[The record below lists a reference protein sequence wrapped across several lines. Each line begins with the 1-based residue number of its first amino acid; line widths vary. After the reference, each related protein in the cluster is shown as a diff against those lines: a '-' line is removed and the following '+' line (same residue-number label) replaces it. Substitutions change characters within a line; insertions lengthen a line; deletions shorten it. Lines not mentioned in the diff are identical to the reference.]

1 MTTRED
7 VMAAGRAVRAEL
19 GLSAPAALAAVPG
32 LEEHSTEAIF
42 GAIWARP
49 GLGLRERMLAT
60 LAALS
65 SLQRLEQ
72 LRRYVGAALTIGLA
86 PEEVEEV
93 FVHCSVHAGM
103 PTAAGSLRV
112 AHGVFAERGVE
123 AEPRS
128 PQPRTLAG
136 AEADGASLRSE
147 LLGAG
152 GPPPPYLAAAAEL
165 QPALGTWTL
174 RYAFGGIFQRP
185 GLDRRSRVICSVAS
199 LASLGRGAQLASFV
213 RGAAGAGITRGELG
227 ELLLQ
232 IGPYAGMPASADAI
246 TVAAREL
253 GPPGRPAAGGP
264 G

>member
-1 MTTRED
+1 MATRED
-7 VMAAGRAVRAEL
+7 VMAAGRAMRATL
-19 GLSAPAALAAVPG
+19 GLSAPAALDAVPG

-60 LAALS
+60 LSALS

-93 FVHCSVHAGM
+93 LVHCSVHAGM

-112 AHGVFAERGVE
+112 AHEVFAERSVE
-123 AEPRS
+123 APPRS
-128 PQPRTLAG
+128 AAKRTLAE
-136 AEADGASLRSE
+136 AEAEGESFRSE
-147 LLGAG
+147 LLGGSA
-152 GPPPPYLAAAAEL
+152 PPPPYLVAAAEL
-165 QPALGTWTL
+165 QPELRTWTL

-185 GLDRRSRVICSVAS
+185 GLDVRSRVICSIAS
-199 LASLGRGAQLASFV
+199 LASLGQEAQLASFV
-213 RGAAGAGITRGELG
+213 RGAAGVGITRGEMG

-232 IGPYAGMPASADAI
+232 VGPYAGMPASANAI

-253 GPPGRPAAGGP
+253 GAGDTEHTS
-264 G
+264 